1 MAVGGAALLAD
12 VVEGAPLAEE
22 EEEEDALAQPSF
34 APFLSFGF
42 FDFMF
47 AALTEAVA
55 RRRCSTRALL
65 KAAYLPTLLV
75 DLSWRSLPTE
85 KFSIKLSID
94 LGLK

>member
-12 VVEGAPLAEE
+12 VVEGAPLAE

-75 DLSWRSLPTE
+75 DLFLAPSSN
-85 KFSIKLSID
+85 
-94 LGLK
+94 

>member
-12 VVEGAPLAEE
+12 VVEGAPLA

-75 DLSWRSLPTE
+75 DLFLAQSSN
-85 KFSIKLSID
+85 
-94 LGLK
+94 